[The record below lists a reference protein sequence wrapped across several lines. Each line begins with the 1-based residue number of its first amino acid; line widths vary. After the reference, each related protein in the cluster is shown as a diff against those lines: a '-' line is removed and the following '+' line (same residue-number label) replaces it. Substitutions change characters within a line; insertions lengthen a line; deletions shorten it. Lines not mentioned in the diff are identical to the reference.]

1 MNIEGAHIFPGSR
14 ELVWKMLLDPDV
26 LAKTMPG
33 ATVITRVAE
42 DRYEGKMKVG
52 VGPIT
57 AAEFEV
63 TITLSDPVP
72 PSSYRMLIEGK
83 GRFGFTR
90 GSAAVTLAEE
100 GAGTAMQYQADLQIG
115 GKIAAVGQRLLDT
128 VSKMMLRQGLE
139 AMTKELE
146 RRLAAGEGG
155 A

>member
-1 MNIEGAHIFPGSR
+1 MIVEGSHTFPGPR
-14 ELVWKMLLDPDV
+14 GVVWKMLLDPDV

-33 ATVITRVAE
+33 ASTITRVAD

-72 PSSYRMLIEGK
+72 PERYRMLIEGR

-90 GSAAVTLAEE
+90 GNAAVTLAED
-100 GAGTAMQYQADLQIG
+100 GAGTAMHYQADLQIG

-139 AMTKELE
+139 AMTREME
-146 RRLAAGEGG
+146 RRLAEGT